1 MTNKNIKLL
10 TVEDT
15 FFIESRGVMVMPM
28 ITDYR
33 GPMSFPVMLRKPDGA
48 EISAQAHLD
57 IPRFNSARKPYPFA
71 CSLAGLS
78 KQDVPIGTEI
88 WIPHEPAN

>member
-1 MTNKNIKLL
+1 MTNKNTKLL

-15 FFIESRGVMVMPM
+15 FLIESRGVMLMPV
-28 ITDYR
+28 ITDYC
-33 GPMSFPVMLRKPDGA
+33 GPMSFLATLRKPDGA

-57 IPRFNSARKPYPFA
+57 ILRVNSAREPYPFA
-71 CSLAGLS
+71 CSLVGLS

-88 WIPHEPAN
+88 WISHKPVA